1 MAAQARK
8 KADPPADRPKTLAI
22 LELLRERY
30 GPRRI
35 HSDRDPLDELMLTIL
50 SQNTSDRNSGRAF
63 RLLKAR
69 YRTWEEV
76 VDADLGELT
85 DTIRVGGLAN
95 IKAGRIQNTLRTLL
109 ERRGAL
115 NLDFLRD
122 LPLDEARDW
131 LTSLPGIGPKT
142 AGCVLCFACRQPA
155 MIVDTH
161 IHRVAKRTGM
171 IGPKVSAD
179 AAHDLLEAAVPPEDA
194 YQFHAS
200 VLLHGRQVCHAQ
212 RPRCERCPLAEL
224 CDYYAA
230 GAASPV
236 SSLETKE
243 PDGHPDAAA

>member
-1 MAAQARK
+1 MATQARK
-8 KADPPADRPKTLAI
+8 KADPPADRDKTLAI
-22 LELLRERY
+22 LEILRERY

-35 HSDRDPLDELMLTIL
+35 HGDRDPLDELVLTIL
-50 SQNTSDRNSGRAF
+50 SQNTSDRNSGRAY
-63 RLLKAR
+63 RLLRAR
-69 YRTWEEV
+69 YRSWAEV
-76 VDADLGELT
+76 LDADPGELT

-95 IKAGRIQNTLRTLL
+95 IKAARIQNTLRALL
-109 ERRGAL
+109 ERRGEL
-115 NLDFLRD
+115 NLDFLRE
-122 LPLDEARDW
+122 LPLEEARSW

-142 AGCVLCFACRQPA
+142 AGCVLCFACHQPA

-212 RPRCERCPLAEL
+212 RPRCERCPLTEL

-230 GAASPV
+230 TAAHPDQ
-236 SSLETKE
+236 SLATKE
-243 PDGHPDAAA
+243 IHGHPDAGA